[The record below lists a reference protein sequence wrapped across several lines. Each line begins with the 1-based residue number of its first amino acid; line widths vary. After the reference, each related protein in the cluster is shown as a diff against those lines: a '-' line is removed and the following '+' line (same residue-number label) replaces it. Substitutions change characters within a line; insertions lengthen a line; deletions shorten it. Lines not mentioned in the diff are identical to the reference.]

1 MFSLAY
7 VLFSPFIKLVQLYF
21 FLFFFF
27 LKEKKIKEKLF
38 DSPRLW
44 VRIAASR

>member
-21 FLFFFF
+21 LFFIFF
-27 LKEKKIKEKLF
+27 LKERKEKLF
-38 DSPRLW
+38 DNPKLW
-44 VRIAASR
+44 VRIAAWR